1 MGEGLRKY
9 TDDDCCG
16 GESAPEPRSVADF
29 DLGPVRRSVT
39 STSTEA
45 QAWFGRGLVW
55 IWSFNHEEAEHCFRK
70 ATEHD
75 PECAMAWWGVAY
87 AMGPYYN
94 KQWHRFDPTELESM
108 LAETHQ
114 ASQRAL
120 ALVEE
125 PSVPASRER
134 ASEVERDLI
143 RALTARHPQAEPVD
157 DFTPWTD
164 GYADAMRAVYA
175 DHSDD
180 VDVAMLFAEAML
192 NRTPWKLWDLHTGEP
207 AEGAD
212 TLEILGVLEDAIDR
226 HDRTGVNAHAGLL
239 HLHIHALEMSLHP
252 ERATPTAD
260 RLRCLVPDADHL
272 CHMPGHVDVRCGRY
286 REAVVANDR
295 AIAAHR
301 RYLALRGDPVRQAT
315 TMAHSQHH
323 KLYAAMMLGDLRS
336 SREAV
341 DGIVDFLTEDV
352 LRVES
357 PPMADWVEG
366 YVAMKVHP
374 LIRFGRWEEI
384 LDEPFPDNRDLYCVT
399 TAMLH
404 YARTLAMAVLGEVA
418 AADTEREAFRVAVGR
433 VPASRFVF
441 NNTCL
446 DILKVAAAMADGEL
460 EYRRGNFDGAFGH
473 LRDAVRL
480 ADDLPYDE
488 PWGWMQPPRHALGA
502 LLLEQGR
509 LAEAEEAYVEDL
521 GLDSPTTAA
530 WHHPD
535 NVWALHGLEEC
546 LRLQGRDDE
555 AMALRPRLEA
565 AAARADIVVEASCL
579 CRNGGTIGPGAGID
593 G

>member
-1 MGEGLRKY
+1 MSPDPDRRGG
-9 TDDDCCG
+9 TCCDD
-16 GESAPEPRSVADF
+16 ESGPAPRTVADL
-29 DLGPVRRSVT
+29 DLGTVRRNVT
-39 STSTEA
+39 TTSAEA

-55 IWSFNHEEAEHCFRK
+55 TWSFNHEEAEHCFRT
-70 ATEHD
+70 AAEHD
-75 PECAMAWWGVAY
+75 PNCAMAWWGVAY
-87 AMGPYYN
+87 ALGPYYN
-94 KQWHRFDPTELESM
+94 KQWGRFDAVELRTM
-108 LAETHQ
+108 LAETHR

-120 ALVEE
+120 ALVED
-125 PSVPASRER
+125 PAST
-134 ASEVERDLI
+134 ATAAERDLV
-143 RALTARHPQAEPVD
+143 RALTARHPQPEPVA

-164 GYADAMRAVYA
+164 AYADAMRAVHA
-175 DHSDD
+175 AHPDD

-192 NRTPWKLWDLHTGEP
+192 NRTPWKLWDLSTGQP

-212 TLEILGVLEDAIDR
+212 TVEILGVLEEAIDR
-226 HDRTGVNAHAGLL
+226 HDRTGADPHAGLL

-252 ERATPTAD
+252 ERALGTAD
-260 RLRCLVPDADHL
+260 RLRHLVPDADHL

-286 REAVVANDR
+286 REAVVANDA

-301 RYLALRGDPVRQAT
+301 RYLAFRGDPVRQAT

-323 KLYAAMMLGDLRS
+323 KLYAAMMLGDLTA

-341 DGIVDFLTEDV
+341 DGIVGFMTEDV

-374 LIRFGRWEEI
+374 LIRFGRWAEV
-384 LDEPFPDNRDLYCVT
+384 LDEPFPDDRDLYCVT

-404 YARTLAMAVLGEVA
+404 YARTLALAVLGEVEA
-418 AADTEREAFRVAVGR
+418 AELEREALRAAVGR

-446 DILKVAAAMADGEL
+446 DILEVASAMADGEL
-460 EYRRGNFDGAFGH
+460 EYRRGDFDEAFGH
-473 LRDAVRL
+473 LRRAVRL

-509 LAEAEEAYVEDL
+509 LVEAEEAYVEDL
-521 GLDSPTTAA
+521 GLGSPTTAA

-546 LRLQGRDDE
+546 LRLQGRADE
-555 AMALRPRLEA
+555 AAALRPRLA
-565 AAARADIVVEASCL
+565 AAQARADVAIEASCL
-579 CRNGGTIGPGAGID
+579 CRNGGAPRSSPSG
-593 G
+593 

>member
-1 MGEGLRKY
+1 VNE
-9 TDDDCCG
+9 
-16 GESAPEPRSVADF
+16 EF
-29 DLGPVRRSVT
+29 DLGTVRRTVT
-39 STSTEA
+39 SSSPEA

-55 IWSFNHEEAEHCFRK
+55 TWSFNHQAAEHCFRR
-70 ATEHD
+70 AVDHD

-94 KQWHRFDPTELESM
+94 KQWSRFDPVELRTM
-108 LAETHQ
+108 LAETHR
-114 ASQRAL
+114 ASRRAL
-120 ALVEE
+120 ELVGESSDTE
-125 PSVPASRER
+125 SRSAATR
-134 ASEVERDLI
+134 VEGDLI
-143 RALTARHPQAEPVD
+143 RALAVRHPKAEPVD

-164 GYADAMRAVYA
+164 GYADAMRVVHAA
-175 DHSDD
+175 HPDD
-180 VDVAMLFAEAML
+180 VDVALLFAEAML
-192 NRTPWKLWDLHTGEP
+192 NRTPWKLWDLATGEP
-207 AEGAD
+207 AAAAD
-212 TLEILGVLEDAIDR
+212 TVEILRVIEDAIDR
-226 HDRTGVNAHAGLL
+226 HDRTGADPHAGLL

-252 ERATPTAD
+252 ERALVTAD
-260 RLRCLVPDADHL
+260 RLRGLVPDADHL

-286 REAVVANDR
+286 REAVDANDA

-301 RYLALRGDPVRQAT
+301 RYLAVRGDPVRQAT

-323 KLYAAMMLGDLRS
+323 KLYAAMMLGDLGAAT
-336 SREAV
+336 EAV
-341 DGIVDFLTEDV
+341 DGIVDFMTDDL

-374 LIRFGRWEEI
+374 LIRFGRWEQI
-384 LDEPFPDNRDLYCVT
+384 LDEPFPEDRDLYCVT

-404 YARTLAMAVLGEVA
+404 YARTLALAVLGEVDA
-418 AADTEREAFRVAVGR
+418 AVEERAAFRAAVER

-446 DILKVAAAMADGEL
+446 DILEVAAAMADGEL
-460 EYRRGNFDGAFGH
+460 EYRRGGFDEAFDH
-473 LRDAVRL
+473 LRRAVRL

-521 GLDSPTTAA
+521 GLGSSTTAA

-555 AMALRPRLEA
+555 AVALGPRLEA
-565 AAARADIVVEASCL
+565 AEARADVTIEASCL
-579 CRNGGTIGPGAGID
+579 CRNGGPIGSDGRGAEGV

>member
-1 MGEGLRKY
+1 MDTGSPKD

-16 GESAPEPRSVADF
+16 GESAPEARSVADL

-55 IWSFNHEEAEHCFRK
+55 IWSFNHEEAEHCFRT

-75 PECAMAWWGVAY
+75 PDCAMAWWGVAY

-94 KQWHRFDPTELESM
+94 KQWGRFDPLELQTM
-108 LAETHQ
+108 LAETHR
-114 ASQRAL
+114 ASQWAL
-120 ALVEE
+120 ALVED
-125 PSVPASRER
+125 PSSKATG
-134 ASEVERDLI
+134 VERDLV
-143 RALTARHPQAEPVD
+143 RALTARHPQPEPVD
-157 DFTPWTD
+157 DFIPWTD
-164 GYADAMRAVYA
+164 AYADAMREVHAA
-175 DHSDD
+175 HPDD
-180 VDVAMLFAEAML
+180 VDVAMLYAEAML
-192 NRTPWKLWDLHTGEP
+192 NRTPWKLWDLATGEP

-212 TLEILGVLEDAIDR
+212 TVEVLGVLEDALER
-226 HDRTGVNAHAGLL
+226 HDRTGADAHAGLL

-252 ERATPTAD
+252 ERAMPSAD
-260 RLRCLVPDADHL
+260 RLRYLVPDADHL
-272 CHMPGHVDVRCGRY
+272 CHMPAHVYVRCGRY
-286 REAVVANDR
+286 REAVAANDS

-301 RYLALRGDPVRQAT
+301 RYLALAGDPVRQAT

-323 KLYAAMMLGDLRS
+323 KLYAAMMLGDLGA

-341 DGIVDFLTEDV
+341 TGVVDFMTEDL

-384 LDEPFPDNRDLYCVT
+384 LDEPFPDDRVLYCVT
-399 TAMLH
+399 TAMIH
-404 YARTLAMAVLGEVA
+404 YARTLALAVLGDVDA
-418 AADTEREAFRVAVGR
+418 AGRERAAFRASVDR
-433 VPASRFVF
+433 VPATRFVF

-446 DILKVAAAMADGEL
+446 DILEVASAMADGEL
-460 EYRRGNFDGAFGH
+460 EYRRGDFDEAFRH
-473 LRDAVRL
+473 LRRAVRL
-480 ADDLPYDE
+480 VDDLPYDE

-509 LAEAEEAYVEDL
+509 LNEAEEAYVEDL
-521 GLDSPTTAA
+521 GLSSPTTAA

-546 LRLQGRDDE
+546 LRLQGREDE
-555 AMALRPRLEA
+555 ATALRPRLEA
-565 AAARADIVVEASCL
+565 AEAEADVAIKASCL
-579 CRNGGTIGPGAGID
+579 CRNGGPIGPGAVAD
-593 G
+593 A